1 MELNREYISITT
13 VQEHRARP
21 LQSYR
26 VLGRRFAI
34 FQEEHGAY
42 YAIET
47 NCKHQG
53 ADLLTGEIRDNIAI
67 CPRHQWQYDL
77 RSGICLTHES
87 PPLRRYAVIVVG
99 DVLKMAVAPFDD
111 TLDS

>member
-21 LQSYR
+21 MQSYR
-26 VLGRRFAI
+26 VLGRRIGI
-34 FQEEHGAY
+34 FRDEHGAY

-53 ADLLTGEIRDNIAI
+53 ADLLTGEIRDHIAV

-87 PPLRRYAVIVVG
+87 PRLRRYPVIVVG
-99 DVLKMAVAPFDD
+99 NVLKMAVAPYDD